1 MRVVHVVDT
10 SSRLAGGM
18 FESVKGLARAALA
31 QDGDVSVIAG
41 RDRWTD
47 ADLPSWNPLVVRAV
61 PSAGLTNGIMGGA
74 MRTALGATAPDL
86 VHLHGIWGVG
96 ARGTVAWARQTG
108 SPFVIAPRGMLDRW
122 ARERSRFKK
131 RVSQFVWE
139 GWLLGN
145 ARFLHALNREEADS
159 IAEAGWRRPIVVI
172 PNGVTMPD
180 LAKRPLQQS
189 GEGRRTLLFVGRL
202 HPKKGLE
209 ELLHGWAALA
219 PTVREAWQ
227 LKVAGWDEMGLLAK
241 LVSRAHALG
250 LEDSVEFV
258 GPVFGEEKDR
268 MFRSAAAFILP
279 SYSEGLPMAV
289 LEAWAYRLPVF
300 MTRACNLPKGFDAGA
315 AFEIGTQ
322 PTDIASV
329 LAATLNDNGALQ
341 GAGENGHA
349 LVERD
354 HSWDAIARDMRCA
367 YEDVV
372 R

>member
-1 MRVVHVVDT
+1 MKLVHVVDT

-18 FESVKGLARAALA
+18 FECVMGLARAARAL
-31 QDGDVSVIAG
+31 GDNVSVIAG

-47 ADLPSWNPLVVRAV
+47 ADLPSWEPLVVNTV
-61 PSAGLTNGIMGGA
+61 PSTGLANGIMGRA
-74 MRTALGATAPDL
+74 MRVALDASAPDL

-96 ARGTVAWARQTG
+96 ARATAAWARRTG
-108 SPFVIAPRGMLDRW
+108 GPFVIAPRGMLDRW
-122 ARERSRFKK
+122 ARDRSWIKK
-131 RVSQFVWE
+131 RVSQFVWQ
-139 GWLLGN
+139 GWLLDN

-159 IAEAGWRRPIVVI
+159 IAEAGWRRPVVVI
-172 PNGVTMPD
+172 PIGVAMPD
-180 LAKRPLQQS
+180 VAMKAPERKKQ
-189 GEGRRTLLFVGRL
+189 GRRTLLFVGRL

-209 ELLHGWAALA
+209 ELLHGWAALPA
-219 PTVREAWQ
+219 DIRETWQ
-227 LKVAGWDEMGLLAK
+227 LKIGGWDEIGLLAK
-241 LVSRAHALG
+241 LVSQADALG

-300 MTRACNLPKGFDAGA
+300 MTRACNLPKGFDVGA

-322 PTDIASV
+322 PDEIASV
-329 LAATLNDNGALQ
+329 LAATLDNDAALHD
-341 GAGENGHA
+341 AGEKGRA

-354 HSWDAIARDMRCA
+354 HSWDAIARVMRGA
-367 YEDVV
+367 YEQAM